1 MYSSSSGCFH
11 GWPLLAKTGGG
22 RGGTMMVSLDDLR
35 RRAGESVGSSLMD
48 TGGVAVEEGRGRGRN
63 GLGDRAAPRD
73 RPVVV
78 RGI

>member
-1 MYSSSSGCFH
+1 
-11 GWPLLAKTGGG
+11 
-22 RGGTMMVSLDDLR
+22 MMVSLDDLR